1 MLMYR
6 LIQKLRE
13 LGGELTSLV
22 PLFHMAA
29 SYITFDTRGIYHL
42 LRNLAAKYPGL
53 IECPETSE
61 NRFVQ
66 NRLEHLP
73 AVLNLPPKLVQRP
86 GEDVVGN
93 RAYFRHSFSTDGV
106 GVSLSTR
113 QWKSRP
119 NAAKNPESDEKKA
132 KRLADAAAESV
143 APGKA
148 STNYDREIV
157 AIDPGRQAIITAI
170 RMCDPNWTYSL
181 SADEYYRMCGYD
193 DDKAKDDKEISNMDG
208 LHDWMTR
215 MPTYKTANA
224 KETLARLR
232 YMFHSDY
239 FRQYIDIQ
247 LDIRK
252 RIRRWETYKRQQR
265 VIVEVCR
272 RLTQGLNKT
281 KTIIFVG
288 DATFNTSS
296 RGYIPGPNMSAF
308 IEHLRRTGWTVI
320 TVWEFNTSQVCSYCC
335 RQFHDDEMPY
345 KMCD

>member
-1 MLMYR
+1 VGDEDTTAHHAPDNADDDDDDEQDDDDGSAQVAATAAAANDTVIDEDMRKYGDEVATVLQLAKNNTFYQQGIMLMYC

-29 SYITFDTRGIYHL
+29 SYIMFDTRGIYHL

-93 RAYFRHSFSTDGV
+93 RAYFRHSFSTDGI

-119 NAAKNPESDEKKA
+119 NATKNPESDEKKA
-132 KRLADAAAESV
+132 KRLTDAAAESV
-143 APGKA
+143 APDKA

-157 AIDPGRQAIITAI
+157 AIDPGHQAIITAI

-208 LHDWMTR
+208 
-215 MPTYKTANA
+215 
-224 KETLARLR
+224 
-232 YMFHSDY
+232 
-239 FRQYIDIQ
+239 
-247 LDIRK
+247 
-252 RIRRWETYKRQQR
+252 
-265 VIVEVCR
+265 
-272 RLTQGLNKT
+272 
-281 KTIIFVG
+281 
-288 DATFNTSS
+288 
-296 RGYIPGPNMSAF
+296 
-308 IEHLRRTGWTVI
+308 
-320 TVWEFNTSQVCSYCC
+320 
-335 RQFHDDEMPY
+335 
-345 KMCD
+345 